1 MLTSVLLKRGGT
13 ASPEVVARTR
23 AKRDSLKAI
32 ERDARKPAKAKLEDH
47 NVAIQ
52 IRFDGDL
59 SDARLVAAAL
69 LLQRRARTWLRCRK
83 KLRRKQRSRAAK
95 LIQHSVRTWLLL
107 GAVAKPAAS
116 ITATGEEPESPEPKP
131 PRPASTNLVTNEC
144 AICLD
149 DDAEYAVVPCG
160 HRCLCE
166 NCSKAVSQC
175 PVCRGAIA
183 AVLRVFV

>member
-59 SDARLVAAAL
+59 SDARLAAAI
-69 LLQRRARTWLRCRK
+69 LLQRRARSWLRYRK